1 LQSETS
7 SSTTLDLAFHWYQSC
22 NTSHRLC
29 NRMRSQKKSWMPSRL
44 LDISSESENQWKLV
58 VVSADN
64 ITPAPYFTLS
74 YRWGSNQS
82 LMLRRSTLCD
92 FRRGQQI
99 SRLPQT
105 FQDAVVI
112 ARRFSVRYLW
122 IDALCI
128 MQDCREDWE
137 REIPA
142 MQHIYSNSVCNLAA
156 SASENPNG
164 GLFRTRDTTA
174 IVPGVVAAPSA
185 ASTDKNH
192 HIFDDSY
199 WNRQISNGPLHRRGW
214 VFQERLLSS
223 RVLYFGKS
231 QIFWECF
238 TELKC
243 EGFPQGILEHHSVKN
258 LNPLWDL
265 QESGQQEG
273 QESDK
278 MPIHLLR
285 LWNNLVRD
293 YSNCA
298 LTRADDKL
306 PAFVG
311 IANLF
316 GEVTGDVYLAGMWR
330 SSLLEQL
337 NWWVD
342 QPRCRISTTYRAP
355 SWSWASLDGP
365 IRPHH
370 QAARTQFL
378 VSITAVTT
386 DHSSHDLAGTV
397 SLHLRGSLTIN
408 TQLEQPLQAI
418 LYPDSLE
425 IKLDASRPFY
435 FLPLQTASYELLSD
449 AASDHGDL
457 DFHMEVSCLL
467 LEAVL
472 CAVPPIY
479 RRVGHCVI
487 DDEDDIS
494 MLGLCVVED
503 RLASVMSNSDIILI

>member
-1 LQSETS
+1 
-7 SSTTLDLAFHWYQSC
+7 
-22 NTSHRLC
+22 
-29 NRMRSQKKSWMPSRL
+29 MPSRL
-44 LDISSESENQWKLV
+44 LDIGSESSGNQWKLV
-58 VVSADN
+58 VVSTDN
-64 ITPAPYFTLS
+64 IAPAPYFTLS

-82 LMLRRSTLCD
+82 LLLRRSTLYG

-105 FQDAVVI
+105 FQDAVVV
-112 ARRFSVRYLW
+112 ARRFSIRYLW

-128 MQDCREDWE
+128 VQDCREDRE

-142 MQHIYSNSVCNLAA
+142 MQHIYSNSACNLAA
-156 SASENPNG
+156 SASEDPEG
-164 GLFRTRDTTA
+164 GLFRTRDTA
-174 IVPGVVAAPSA
+174 AIIVPGVVAAPSA
-185 ASTDKNH
+185 AASTDENHHH

-199 WNRQISNGPLHRRGW
+199 WNRQISNGPLHKRGW

-231 QIFWECF
+231 QILWECLA
-238 TELKC
+238 ELKC
-243 EGFPQGILEHHSVKN
+243 EGFPQGIPEHRSVKN
-258 LNPLWDL
+258 LSPLWDL
-265 QESGQQEG
+265 QKEKSGGQEG
-273 QESDK
+273 RQGSDNNK

-285 LWNNLVRD
+285 LWSNLVRD

-306 PAFVG
+306 PAFAG
-311 IANLF
+311 IASLF

-342 QPRCRISTTYRAP
+342 QPRCRISTVYRAP

-378 VSITAVTT
+378 VSVAAVET
-386 DHSSHDLAGTV
+386 DHDSHDRAGAVV
-397 SLHLRGSLTIN
+397 SRADLHLRGSLTVN
-408 TQLEQPLQAI
+408 TQLERPLRAI

-425 IKLDASRPFY
+425 MELDAPRPFY
-435 FLPLQTASYELLSD
+435 FLPLQTASYELASD
-449 AASDHGDL
+449 AALDPGNL
-457 DFHMEVSCLL
+457 DFHVEVSCLL
-467 LEAVL
+467 LEVVVS
-472 CAVPPIY
+472 AVPPVY
-479 RRVGHCVI
+479 RRVGHCVV
-487 DDEDDIS
+487 DDEEDIS
-494 MLGLCVVED
+494 MLGLRVAGD
-503 RLASVMSNSDIILI
+503 GLASVMSSSDIVLI